1 MQKTFHI
8 IGAGKVGHTLALL
21 LQQQGWQLAAVV
33 SRSGRALWADHCGG
47 RIVPCIADLPRADVL
62 IISTPDDA
70 IAAAAQEA
78 AALPWLHG
86 GVLALHLSG
95 AKSAA
100 ALDALAA
107 RGVRTGSLH
116 PGFAFADVAAAVRTR
131 PGRLCA
137 LEAPDAAA
145 LAGLREVAAALGL
158 RAFEMPSEQKA
169 RYHAALS
176 AASNFSVALAAYAQN
191 LLQPLALPEALSREL
206 VVNLMRQSVDNV
218 AAMPPAAAL
227 TGPIVRGDEG
237 TVAAHLAALS
247 AAEREA
253 YGAWARQTLVLAA
266 ARLDEGVY
274 ARVEKVLACGEVAQD

>member
-116 PGFAFADVAAAVRTR
+116 PVFAFAD
-131 PGRLCA
+131 
-137 LEAPDAAA
+137 
-145 LAGLREVAAALGL
+145 VAAALGL

-206 VVNLMRQSVDNV
+206 VVNLMRQSVENV

-247 AAEREA
+247 AVEREA
-253 YGAWARQTLVLAA
+253 YVAWARQTLILAA
-266 ARLDEGVY
+266 ARLDEEAY

>member
-21 LQQQGWQLAAVV
+21 LQQQGWKLAAVV
-33 SRSGRALWADHCGG
+33 SRSGRALWADCCGG
-47 RIVPCIADLPRADVL
+47 RMVPCIADLPRADVL

-107 RGVRTGSLH
+107 CGVRTGSLH
-116 PGFAFADVAAAVRTR
+116 PVFAFADVETAVRTL
-131 PGRLCA
+131 PGQLCA

-218 AAMPPAAAL
+218 AAMPPAAVL

>member
-33 SRSGRALWADHCGG
+33 SRSGRALWADCCGG
-47 RIVPCIADLPRADVL
+47 RMVPCIADLPRADVL

-116 PGFAFADVAAAVRTR
+116 PVFAFADVAAAVRTL

-137 LEAPDAAA
+137 LETPDAAA

-206 VVNLMRQSVDNV
+206 VVNLMRQSVNNV

-227 TGPIVRGDEG
+227 TGPMVRGDEG

-253 YGAWARQTLVLAA
+253 YSAWARQTLALAA
-266 ARLDEGVY
+266 ERLGEEAR
-274 ARVEKVLACGEVAQD
+274 ARVEKVLSVGNGEN

>member
-33 SRSGRALWADHCGG
+33 SRSGRALWADCCGG
-47 RIVPCIADLPRADVL
+47 RMVPCIADLPRADVL

-107 RGVRTGSLH
+107 PS
-116 PGFAFADVAAAVRTR
+116 AFDPPLR
-131 PGRLCA
+131 GRL
-137 LEAPDAAA
+137 
-145 LAGLREVAAALGL
+145 R
-158 RAFEMPSEQKA
+158 
-169 RYHAALS
+169 ALS
-176 AASNFSVALAAYAQN
+176 ARCRSMALGS
-191 LLQPLALPEALSREL
+191 LP
-206 VVNLMRQSVDNV
+206 
-218 AAMPPAAAL
+218 
-227 TGPIVRGDEG
+227 
-237 TVAAHLAALS
+237 
-247 AAEREA
+247 
-253 YGAWARQTLVLAA
+253 WATIRSSHSM
-266 ARLDEGVY
+266 
-274 ARVEKVLACGEVAQD
+274 